1 MKNDFFMHF
10 IVETVQRIYQMNTI
24 NIWSPPPLKT
34 VAKSLVYLFTFNAA
48 PFRVLSWLT
57 DDSFSLT

>member
-10 IVETVQRIYQMNTI
+10 IVETIQRIYQMNTI
-24 NIWSPPPLKT
+24 NIWCPPPPLKT

-48 PFRVLSWLT
+48 PFRVLS
-57 DDSFSLT
+57 